1 MTLSQPHPTVRLRA
15 LEPTDLD
22 LLYEIEN
29 DPDVWDVTSSPSPWS
44 RWALRQYL
52 ESQPA
57 DIAQTGQL
65 RLVVETDTAQEGMG
79 FVDLFAYDVLQRRA
93 EVGIA
98 IRRSARRS
106 HTGLAALQALQHYA
120 KKHLHIRLL
129 YAKIRTADEACHKLF
144 QAAAYRRVATLPQ
157 WHLTAEGAVDVDVF
171 SLILE

>member
-1 MTLSQPHPTVRLRA
+1 MISSQPQPVVLRA

-65 RLVVETDTAQEGMG
+65 RLVVESGSVDGGMG
-79 FVDLFAYDVLQRRA
+79 FVVLFSYDALQRRA

-98 IRRSARRS
+98 IRRSARRT
-106 HTGLAALQALQHYA
+106 HLGLAALQALQHYA
-120 KKHLHIRLL
+120 KNHLHLRLL

-157 WHLTAEGAVDVDVF
+157 WHLTADGAVDVDVL
-171 SLILE
+171 SLVLE

>member
-1 MTLSQPHPTVRLRA
+1 MISSQPQPVVLRA

-65 RLVVETDTAQEGMG
+65 RLVVESGSAEGGMG
-79 FVDLFAYDVLQRRA
+79 FVDLFAYDALQRRA

-98 IRRSARRS
+98 IRRSARRT
-106 HTGLAALQALQHYA
+106 HLGLAAPQASQHDA
-120 KKHLHIRLL
+120 KNHLHLRLL

-157 WHLTAEGAVDVDVF
+157 WHLTAEGAVDVDVL
-171 SLILE
+171 SLVLE

>member
-1 MTLSQPHPTVRLRA
+1 MTSSVSLPSVGLRA

-29 DPDVWDVTSSPSPWS
+29 DPSVWDVTSSPSPWS

-65 RLVVETDTAQEGMG
+65 RLVVEADGDNTGMG
-79 FVDLFAYDVLQRRA
+79 LVDLFAYDPLQRRA

-98 IRRSARRS
+98 IRRSARRT
-106 HTGLAALQALQHYA
+106 HVGLAALVALQRYA
-120 KKHLHIRLL
+120 KDHLHLRLI
-129 YAKIRTADEACHKLF
+129 YAKIRSADEACHGLF
-144 QAAAYRRVATLPQ
+144 AAAGYRRVATLPQ
-157 WHLTAEGAVDVDVF
+157 WHLTADGAVDVDV
-171 SLILE
+171 LTLVLE